1 MPMPIMA
8 ELLSSYLLSPDWA
21 SPKPFSPL
29 LQAATIDHP
38 EAEAQK
44 IKFIFIY
51 ALEPQKL

>member
-1 MPMPIMA
+1 MPIMA

-38 EAEAQK
+38 ESEAQK